1 MAAVSA
7 GARKAAL
14 KQGNALPPPSPG
26 APPGY
31 PIRNGS
37 DWENARNA
45 VGRVRDPG
53 RRASLAKLL
62 RKTAPKFGKSKA
74 LGKSWAAKG
83 SAHANTMEALEMAQ
97 MRCPSCGYQADD
109 AKFAVSGGTADT
121 SDASAPGVLRTP
133 AGNVSST
140 AAGMNPGQIGVRGGK
155 PAGALS
161 NTGQRDITLARRT
174 PVTHAWDV
182 LVSRGQ
188 GGRAVVRHRQGAV
201 PIGEVL
207 RTENGKWVSVIDGG
221 TQLHP
226 HTHQRAALAELLGTW
241 NASATRPE
249 RWPATP
255 AMPAARAPEQT
266 PLMAQ
271 YGVPAATTL
280 ATPTGGSS
288 DGPRSTSSSTSDNSD
303 GSGPAGLSPKG
314 IAIYKRLLAK
324 GFPAARALQ
333 FARNSQN
340 STFGKKAA

>member
-1 MAAVSA
+1 MATVSA
-7 GARKAAL
+7 GARRAAY

-26 APPGY
+26 SPPGY
-31 PIRNGS
+31 PIRNGT

-45 VGRVRDPG
+45 VGRVKDPG
-53 RRASLAKLL
+53 RRAALAKLL
-62 RKTAPKFGKSKA
+62 RKTAGQFGKTKA
-74 LGKSWAAKG
+74 LSQSWAAAGG
-83 SAHANTMEALEMAQ
+83 SAHANILEALEMA
-97 MRCPSCGYQADD
+97 MMKCPNCGYQADD
-109 AKFAVSGGTADT
+109 AKFSVSGGSADT
-121 SDASAPGVLRTP
+121 SDPSAPGVLRTP

-140 AAGMNPGQIGVRGGK
+140 AAGMRAEQIGVRGGK

-161 NTGQRDITLARRT
+161 NTGQRAITLARRT
-174 PVTHAWDV
+174 PVTNAWDV

-201 PIGEVL
+201 PIGEVM
-207 RTENGKWVSVIDGG
+207 RTEDGKWVSVIDGG

-241 NASATRPE
+241 NRTATRLD
-249 RWPATP
+249 RPAAP

-266 PLMAQ
+266 PLMAA
-271 YGVPAATTL
+271 YGIPAATTL
-280 ATPTGGSS
+280 ATPSGGSS
-288 DGPRSTSSSTSDNSD
+288 DGPRMSKSDAD

-340 STFGKKAA
+340 SSFGKKAA